1 MKSLRL
7 TAMLC
12 AVLFLGMTGCE
23 PKAAESEPDSSAET
37 TIAGAAVTP
46 LPAVTTFT
54 AQTMDGG
61 TFTSEDLAAA
71 DITVINIWQT
81 TCPPCISEMPELARL
96 EKALPDNVR
105 FVTANAF
112 DLLKEKQSAGEKYD
126 VVILDPP
133 AFTKTRG
140 AVEGA
145 LRGYKEINLRAM
157 KLLRDGGYLVTCS
170 CSQHVLPPMFQKM
183 VQDAAAD
190 THCRLMQVEF
200 RTQGRDH
207 PILPALPETQYLKC
221 GIYRVEK

>member
-23 PKAAESEPDSSAET
+23 PKAAESEPDSPAET
-37 TIAGAAVTP
+37 TVAGAAVTP

-105 FVTANAF
+105 FVTWCLDAPTYPGTSKHIMEKAGF
-112 DLLKEKQSAGEKYD
+112 EGTTLISAEGDLLTMVYQVMYTPTT
-126 VVILDPP
+126 VFLDSKGNHAAPELVGSP
-133 AFTKTRG
+133 EQTIETYMTYINA
-140 AVEGA
+140 A
-145 LRGYKEINLRAM
+145 LREVGKEDIVINL
-157 KLLRDGGYLVTCS
+157 D
-170 CSQHVLPPMFQKM
+170 
-183 VQDAAAD
+183 
-190 THCRLMQVEF
+190 
-200 RTQGRDH
+200 
-207 PILPALPETQYLKC
+207 
-221 GIYRVEK
+221 